1 MVLDVSLLVI
11 CWGGDRGVS
20 VCTSEREREKQ
31 VHTHTHTH
39 THQKEREKEADRQTD
54 RQSKICLPL
63 SQVLGLKVYTTIL
76 GFFPYVFIKKGSIH
90 SEFTLTFQDSLLIG
104 LKLSPLF
111 PLLPF

>member
-1 MVLDVSLLVI
+1 MSLIPVMVLDVSLLVI

-63 SQVLGLKVYTTIL
+63 SQVLGLKECGAITARL
-76 GFFPYVFIKKGSIH
+76 RLRF
-90 SEFTLTFQDSLLIG
+90 
-104 LKLSPLF
+104 
-111 PLLPF
+111 